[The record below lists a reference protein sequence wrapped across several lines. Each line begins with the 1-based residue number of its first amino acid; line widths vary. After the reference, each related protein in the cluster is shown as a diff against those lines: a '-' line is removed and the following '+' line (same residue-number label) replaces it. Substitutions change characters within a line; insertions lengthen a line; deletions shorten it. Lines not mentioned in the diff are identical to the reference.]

1 VSDTTNDNDIDAL
14 LRYLNAGSTADICG
28 DYDRYHRALTA
39 LVAERN
45 RLRLCLP
52 PTAHTGILNGPGEGT
67 WSAFALKVVEQRDN
81 LRDELA
87 GMRQQREREGTV
99 KREAAKKLIEAVKT
113 LVQAW
118 GSDTPPEAIWGVNRI
133 IDAMNLE
140 YGGSIPHLEEE
151 EPESEAMFAQ
161 LRELAG
167 LNQGDEEEPD
177 A

>member
-1 VSDTTNDNDIDAL
+1 
-14 LRYLNAGSTADICG
+14 
-28 DYDRYHRALTA
+28 
-39 LVAERN
+39 
-45 RLRLCLP
+45 
-52 PTAHTGILNGPGEGT
+52 
-67 WSAFALKVVEQRDN
+67 
-81 LRDELA
+81 
-87 GMRQQREREGTV
+87 M

-151 EPESEAMFAQ
+151 EPEGEALFAQ

-167 LNQGDEEEPD
+167 LKQKDEEKPD